1 MLHILAGTIKDI
13 VTRFAHQSGFHVDR
27 RFGWDCHGLPIEHE
41 IDKTLNIK
49 GPDDVTKMGIVEY
62 NKQCRNIVMRY
73 SNEWEISVRRM
84 GR

>member
-1 MLHILAGTIKDI
+1 M
-13 VTRFAHQSGFHVDR
+13 DR